1 MAKRSSPKTDLIRE
15 YLATYPTATATQIVE
30 DLSAHGVSRALA
42 AKVKS
47 RYGSK
52 SGSMKRGPK
61 PRAVAAASP
70 TNGARGAKA
79 NAIRDVAQSLPRP
92 VRPRDVRASLAAQGI
107 DVTFAQVSQV
117 LKSMGLKRKKRRR
130 KSTASAASAM
140 PVNSSSLN
148 IEDLVA
154 AKKVVAQIGSIG
166 KVKDALAALAR
177 LS

>member
-1 MAKRSSPKTDLIRE
+1 MAKRSSPKTDLVRD

-47 RYGSK
+47 RYGNK
-52 SGSMKRGPK
+52 SGSTKRGP
-61 PRAVAAASP
+61 RTVAA
-70 TNGARGAKA
+70 NGARGAKA